1 MNNGKLMRKLRQERS
16 ISQASLAGNLYSRD
30 NISRFERN
38 NSNINLDMFFHS
50 IDRMNLSLEEYAI
63 FQQLEEP
70 SLKEILK
77 NDFKKALD
85 TELGESYLQ
94 ELYSE
99 YEKSSDI
106 YYLYLYSLGRILR
119 HKIQNLPLDL
129 SKDIQIIKQ
138 HLDKVESWG
147 FFEFTM
153 YANTFFLFEDNYI
166 QQNYPLVI
174 QKFNA
179 FSHSAKFQ
187 HLKIRFLLNSLTLA
201 FERKQFEIIDSY
213 LTELFNSTENSDYIL
228 GRIFW
233 KFFDGLNLTVQHG
246 QPFDTE
252 TTYSWLRSLGYTQV
266 AENLLEIE
274 KFIQ

>member
-1 MNNGKLMRKLRQERS
+1 MDNGNIMRKLREERS

-38 NSNINLDMFFHS
+38 NSNINLNMFFHS
-50 IDRMNLSLEEYAI
+50 LDRMNLSLEEYAI

-99 YEKSSDI
+99 YEASNDI

-138 HLDKVESWG
+138 HLDTVESWG
-147 FFEFTM
+147 FFELMM
-153 YANTFFLFEDNYI
+153 YVNTLFLFEDSYI
-166 QQNYPLVI
+166 RQNYQLVI
-174 QKFNA
+174 QKFNS

-201 FERKQFEIIDSY
+201 FERKQFEMIDPY

-233 KFFDGLNLTVQHG
+233 KFFDGLNRTVQHG

>member
-38 NSNINLDMFFHS
+38 NSKINLDMFFHS

-233 KFFDGLNLTVQHG
+233 KFFDGLNRTVQHG

>member
-1 MNNGKLMRKLRQERS
+1 MDNGNMMRKLREERN
-16 ISQASLAGNLYSRD
+16 ISQEDLAGNLYSRD

-38 NSNINLDMFFHS
+38 NSKINLDMFFHS
-50 IDRMNLSLEEYAI
+50 LDRMNLSLEEYAV
-63 FQQLEEP
+63 FQQMEEP
-70 SLKEILK
+70 SHKETLK

-153 YANTFFLFEDNYI
+153 YANTLFLFEDCYI
-166 QQNYPLVI
+166 RQNYPLVI

-233 KFFDGLNLTVQHG
+233 KFFDGLNRTVQHR

-252 TTYSWLRSLGYTQV
+252 TTYSWLRSLGYTQL

>member
-153 YANTFFLFEDNYI
+153 YANTFFLFEDSYI

-233 KFFDGLNLTVQHG
+233 KFFDGLNRTVQHG

>member
-1 MNNGKLMRKLRQERS
+1 MDHGKLMRKLRQDRN
-16 ISQASLAGNLYSRD
+16 ISQESLAGNFYSRD

-38 NSNINLDMFFHS
+38 NSKINLDMFVHS
-50 IDRMNLSLEEYAI
+50 LDRMNLSLEEYAI

-99 YEKSSDI
+99 YEKSLDI

-129 SKDIQIIKQ
+129 SKEIQIIKQ
-138 HLDKVESWG
+138 HLDTVESWG
-147 FFEFTM
+147 FFELMM
-153 YANTFFLFEDNYI
+153 YVNTLFLFEDNYI
-166 QQNYPLVI
+166 RQNYPLVI
-174 QKFNA
+174 QKFNS

-201 FERKQFEIIDSY
+201 FERKQFELIDPY

-233 KFFDGLNLTVQHG
+233 KFFDGLNRTVQHG

-252 TTYSWLRSLGYTQV
+252 TTYSWLRSLGYAQL

-274 KFIQ
+274 KIIQ

>member
-153 YANTFFLFEDNYI
+153 YANTLFLFEDCYI
-166 QQNYPLVI
+166 RQNYPLVI

-233 KFFDGLNLTVQHG
+233 KFFDGLNRTVQHG

>member
-16 ISQASLAGNLYSRD
+16 ISQASLARNLYSRD

-233 KFFDGLNLTVQHG
+233 KFFDGLNRTVQHG

>member
-233 KFFDGLNLTVQHG
+233 KFFDGLNRTVQHG

-252 TTYSWLRSLGYTQV
+252 TSYSWLRSLGYTQV

>member
-174 QKFNA
+174 QKFNT

-233 KFFDGLNLTVQHG
+233 KFFDGLNRTVQHG

>member
-1 MNNGKLMRKLRQERS
+1 MDHGKLMRKLRQDRN
-16 ISQASLAGNLYSRD
+16 ISQESLAGNFYSRD

-38 NSNINLDMFFHS
+38 NSKINLDMFVHS
-50 IDRMNLSLEEYAI
+50 LDRMNLSLEEYAI

-99 YEKSSDI
+99 YEKSLDI

-129 SKDIQIIKQ
+129 SKEIQIIKQ
-138 HLDKVESWG
+138 HLDTVESWG
-147 FFEFTM
+147 FFELMM
-153 YANTFFLFEDNYI
+153 YANTLFLFEDSYI
-166 QQNYPLVI
+166 RQNYQLVI
-174 QKFNA
+174 QKFNS

-201 FERKQFEIIDSY
+201 FERKQFEMIDPY

-233 KFFDGLNLTVQHG
+233 KFFDGLNRTVQHG

-252 TTYSWLRSLGYTQV
+252 TTYSWLRSLGYAQV

>member
-1 MNNGKLMRKLRQERS
+1 MDHGKLMRKLRQDRN
-16 ISQASLAGNLYSRD
+16 ISQESLAGNFYSRD

-38 NSNINLDMFFHS
+38 NSKINLDMFVHS
-50 IDRMNLSLEEYAI
+50 LGRMNLSLEEYAI

-99 YEKSSDI
+99 YEKSLDI

-119 HKIQNLPLDL
+119 HKITNLPLDL
-129 SKDIQIIKQ
+129 SKEIQIIKQ

-147 FFEFTM
+147 FFEFMM
-153 YANTFFLFEDNYI
+153 YANTLFLFENSYI
-166 QQNYPLVI
+166 RQNYPLVI
-174 QKFNA
+174 QKFNS
-179 FSHSAKFQ
+179 FPHSAKFQ

-201 FERKQFEIIDSY
+201 FERKQFELIDTY

-233 KFFDGLNLTVQHG
+233 KFFDGLNRTVQHG

>member
-233 KFFDGLNLTVQHG
+233 KFFDGLNRTVQHG